1 MAKTEAAVVRFARD
15 DSVPVKIA
23 AATAAANL
31 VVGQLAA
38 GGGSSS
44 LAAVVPA
51 LVGLLGPDQPSEV
64 QRAGMQVLPRPTT
77 RRHRLLTGSS
87 SA

>member
-1 MAKTEAAVVRFARD
+1 MAQTEAAVVRFARD
-15 DSVPVKIA
+15 DSVPVKTA

-38 GGGSSS
+38 GGSSSS

-51 LVGLLGPDQPSEV
+51 LVGLLGPDQSSEV
-64 QRAGMQVLPRPTT
+64 QRAGMQVPPQPTT
-77 RRHRLLTGSS
+77 RRRLLTGCS